1 MKKILILITVSASA
15 ALAGN
20 FQRASDTVY
29 TDYYPVRASVPVYE
43 RGLGM
48 KDSPRTS
55 PTYCAN
61 VNCPKEKFP
70 SRKRKPAEIRKGNK

>member
-1 MKKILILITVSASA
+1 MRKILLIVTISISAVF
-15 ALAGN
+15 AGN

-29 TDYYPVRASVPVYE
+29 TDYYPVRATIPVYE

-61 VNCPKEKFP
+61 VNCPRTKFP
-70 SRKRKPAEIRKGNK
+70 YQKRKPVRIRKENK